1 MLPLEE
7 LLIELYKDL
16 PDNYNRLP
24 IEELSPLYRK
34 HCGLV
39 FEFVETNFSNHDLE
53 SNNKLLEVFDP
64 YKCYYPVAMSLLRST
79 SRAKHLLSNWISL
92 RNKTLDFYTDIKLE
106 NKDRLMVGL
115 IDK

>member
-1 MLPLEE
+1 MLSLEE
-7 LLIELYKDL
+7 LLVELYRDL

-24 IEELSPLYRK
+24 IEELSHLYRK
-34 HCGLV
+34 QIKLI
-39 FEFVETNFSNHDLE
+39 FEFVETNFCNHNLE

-64 YKCYYPVAMSLLRST
+64 YKCYYPVTMSLLRCT
-79 SRAKHLLSNWISL
+79 SRAKHLLSNWIQL

-106 NKDRLMVGL
+106 NIDRLMFGL